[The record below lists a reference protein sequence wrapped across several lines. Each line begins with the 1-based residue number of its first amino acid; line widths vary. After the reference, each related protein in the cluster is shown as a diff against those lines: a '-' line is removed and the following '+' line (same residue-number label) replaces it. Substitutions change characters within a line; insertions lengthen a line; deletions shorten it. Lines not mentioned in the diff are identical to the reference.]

1 MVFHDRSNLRVSSV
15 SNGGV
20 KTPTS
25 VIMPLIRWAGVTSN
39 AGFQHVI
46 SKIKRISI
54 MKMTFLK
61 FQGWELSRTYGSC
74 LWTMDFHKI
83 RLQGTVLLFLEM
95 YDGSKVSAGPHIS

>member
-1 MVFHDRSNLRVSSV
+1 M
-15 SNGGV
+15 
-20 KTPTS
+20 
-25 VIMPLIRWAGVTSN
+25 TSN

-61 FQGWELSRTYGSC
+61 FQGRDLSRTYGSC

-95 YDGSKVSAGPHIS
+95 YDGSKVSAGPHISKSIYYFCE